1 MKNKR
6 INLLLILCFS
16 LIFFITSFDCAYAA
30 EENGSLNIILTYER
44 QAIDGA
50 EFSVYQVAKWNEK
63 ESRHTVKAPFRW
75 NGDFVNIKTADDQ
88 LKLSLYFEKQS
99 RNIKE
104 MMKGETG
111 DDGTAKFTD
120 LKDGIYLVVQTGSSG
135 KAKDFTN
142 VQPFLV
148 IIPQFENGIKNR
160 VVNAKPKTEIQR
172 KEKPEIPPQ
181 TPPDLSPKKRPQTG
195 DITNMFR
202 WNGVLMLSSGMLLLF
217 FRIRQQRKRG
227 EESVDEK
234 E

>member
-148 IIPQFENGIKNR
+148 IIPQFENGIQNSS
-160 VVNAKPKTEIQR
+160 ADEGGSCGCGGQSYFQLSADIR
-172 KEKPEIPPQ
+172 KVRIPPAGGGGSGCGNGAFA
-181 TPPDLSPKKRPQTG
+181 LYGNG
-195 DITNMFR
+195 DRRNM
-202 WNGVLMLSSGMLLLF
+202 GAYP
-217 FRIRQQRKRG
+217 
-227 EESVDEK
+227 
-234 E
+234 